1 MKFKSKKKA
10 EQYAIS
16 SINGDDKVGYVI
28 IPERNFFRTYYYVSF
43 YFKTVIADYES

>member
-16 SINGDDKVGYVI
+16 SINGDERISYVI
-28 IPERNFFRTYYYVSF
+28 IPEREWFWTYYYVSF